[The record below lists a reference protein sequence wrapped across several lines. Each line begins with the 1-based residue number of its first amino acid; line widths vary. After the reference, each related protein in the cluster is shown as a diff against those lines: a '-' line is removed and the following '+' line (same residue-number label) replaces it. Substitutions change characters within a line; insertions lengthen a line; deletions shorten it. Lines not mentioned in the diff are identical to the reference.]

1 LASNG
6 AFGLIS
12 RKIQSEQAERA
23 KLLKDKQPPASIDYA
38 AEVKS
43 NFVQKMAV
51 ILPVKAYLT
60 KHGYADKWAKYDID
74 ILYASYAVLKC
85 KNLE

>member
-12 RKIQSEQAERA
+12 RKMQSEQAEM
-23 KLLKDKQPPASIDYA
+23 LKGKQPKPSVDYS

-43 NFVQKMAV
+43 NFAQKIALL
-51 ILPVKAYLT
+51 LPVKAYLE
-60 KHGYADKWAKYDID
+60 KYGYGSKWAKYDIE
-74 ILYASYAVLKC
+74 ILYATYAILKC